1 MNEVRHSIDPEVFER
16 ALGAAGM
23 VVWSCTQ
30 DDKLVFSEGIREL
43 LRIAPSDETPDS
55 LRALLAF
62 VDAEDRDRVREVLG
76 TATQKSEPF
85 HFECR
90 VGTSDQIRWLAFDGQ
105 ARRDASGHLLDGV
118 CRDVTEQR
126 LVEERWRFL
135 GEASEMLAS
144 SLDYERTLAEIARLV
159 VPRLADWCSIDI
171 ADARGVLRRLAAA
184 HVDPAKEALA
194 FEVTRRYPPRRENP
208 AGLYQVLRTGEAV
221 MMPEI
226 TEAALRSATIDE
238 DHYAMVRALG
248 LRSYICVP
256 LATHS
261 ATFGVMTFVTA
272 ESARIYTED
281 DLAFA
286 RQLAA
291 RATSAIENARMYR
304 EARAATDARDFFMAT
319 LSHEMRTPMTSIS
332 GWVQMLRQGGHDA
345 EMLGTA
351 LESIEQS
358 ARVQG
363 RLVDD
368 LLDISRVIAGKLRI
382 DSAIVDVKAIARDTV
397 ATLQPVA
404 ANAQVQV
411 VLTLPAEGEV
421 TVEGDSAR
429 LQQVLW
435 NLLSNA
441 IKFSPRGGLVRL
453 SATADDEHV
462 TVTISDTG
470 RGISRGL
477 LPQIFEPFR
486 QGEEMQAR
494 AGGLGLGLAIVRNLV
509 HLHGGRVSAESDGE
523 GKGAVFTVILPRMN
537 PFDLR

>member
-1 MNEVRHSIDPEVFER
+1 VNGRGGSQHSVDPEVFER
-16 ALGAAGM
+16 ALGAAAM
-23 VVWSCTQ
+23 AVWSWTAEKDQ
-30 DDKLVFSEGIREL
+30 LTFSASIRDL
-43 LRIAPSDETPDS
+43 LRIEATASTPES
-55 LRALLAF
+55 LSALLAF
-62 VDAEDRDRVREVLG
+62 VDAEDRNRVREAFETTSV
-76 TATQKSEPF
+76 EPF
-85 HFECR
+85 HVECR
-90 VGTSDQIRWLAFDGQ
+90 VARPGQVLWLAFDGQ
-105 ARRDASGHLLDGV
+105 RRDANTRVLDGV
-118 CRDVTEQR
+118 CREVTEQR
-126 LVEERWRFL
+126 LIEERWRFL

-171 ADARGVLRRLAAA
+171 ADPRGVLRRLAAA

-194 FEVTRRYPPRRENP
+194 IDVTRRYPPRRESTV
-208 AGLYQVLRTGEAV
+208 GIYQVLRTGEAV
-221 MMPEI
+221 MMSEF
-226 TEAALRSATIDE
+226 TEDMLRSVTVDE
-238 DHYAMVRALG
+238 EHFAMIRSLG
-248 LRSYICVP
+248 LHSYICAP
-256 LATHS
+256 LATRS

-272 ESARIYTED
+272 ESGRTYTDE

-291 RATSAIENARMYR
+291 RATLAIENARMYR

-332 GWVQMLRQGGHDA
+332 GWVQMLRQGNHDA

-358 ARVQG
+358 AKVQA

-382 DSAIVDVKAIARDTV
+382 DSAVVDMNDVARDTV
-397 ATLQPVA
+397 NTLQPAA

-411 VLTLPAEGEV
+411 MFTLPRDGEAM
-421 TVEGDSAR
+421 VEGDFER

-453 SATADDEHV
+453 SATTDEDSV
-462 TVTISDTG
+462 TVDISDTG
-470 RGISRGL
+470 RGIGRGL
-477 LPQIFEPFR
+477 LPYIFEPFR

-523 GKGAVFTVILPRMN
+523 GKGAVFTVSLPRV
-537 PFDLR
+537 R